1 MNHKD
6 QIVLSPD
13 ARKAIAQVKMEMVKA
28 AGVKL
33 ENIFPS
39 LGAKS
44 EKIHHTKSKSSTKKG
59 VGRKHKQGKA

>member
-13 ARKAIAQVKMEMVKA
+13 ARKAIAQVKLALVKA
-28 AGVKL
+28 AGVKI

-44 EKIHHTKSKSSTKKG
+44 EKIHHTKSKSNTKKG

>member
-28 AGVKL
+28 AGVKI

-44 EKIHHTKSKSSTKKG
+44 EKIHHTKSLSHTRKG
-59 VGRKHKQGKA
+59 SGRKHQQGKA

>member
-28 AGVKL
+28 AQVNIR
-33 ENIFPS
+33 NIFPG

-44 EKIHHTKSKSSTKKG
+44 AKIHHTKNGSSTKKG
-59 VGRKHKQGKA
+59 SGRKHQQGK

>member
-1 MNHKD
+1 MNKEN
-6 QIVLSPD
+6 LSPD
-13 ARKAIAQVKMEMVKA
+13 DRRAISQVKLALVKV

-59 VGRKHKQGKA
+59 VGRKHKQGKS

>member
-1 MNHKD
+1 MTTHQD
-6 QIVLSPD
+6 ITISPD
-13 ARKAIAQVKMEMVKA
+13 ARRAISQVKLALVKA
-28 AGVKL
+28 AGVKI

>member
-39 LGAKS
+39 LGSKS
-44 EKIHHTKSKSSTKKG
+44 EKIHHSKSKSNTKKG

>member
-44 EKIHHTKSKSSTKKG
+44 EKIHHTKSESSTKKG
-59 VGRKHKQGKA
+59 VGRKHKQGKK

>member
-28 AGVKL
+28 AGVK
-33 ENIFPS
+33 
-39 LGAKS
+39 K
-44 EKIHHTKSKSSTKKG
+44 
-59 VGRKHKQGKA
+59 VRGK